1 VKYLF
6 LGLII
11 YWVVKRISRIS
22 NAVRQNNSQKQQ
34 TTVNNSQKTTKKND
48 KHGGEYVD
56 YEEVD

>member
-22 NAVRQNNSQKQQ
+22 YVVRQNDSQKQE
-34 TTVNNSQKTTKKND
+34 TTVNNSQKPTKKND
-48 KHGGEYVD
+48 KHGGQYVD
-56 YEEVD
+56 YEEVE

>member
-22 NAVRQNNSQKQQ
+22 HVVRQNDSQKQQ
-34 TTVNNSQKTTKKND
+34 TTVNNSQKTTKKNN

-56 YEEVD
+56 YEEVE

>member
-1 VKYLF
+1 MKYLF

-22 NAVRQNNSQKQQ
+22 NVVRQNEPKKQD

-56 YEEVD
+56 YEEVE